1 MQMATIVQEVGDKSY
16 SLVFDG
22 TPYRCECFGIGIF
35 FADDKEQVG
44 NVPNFF
50 VSDKLNI
57 DGRLTHV
64 QRRAGAVNDKLMSYI
79 FLTCNRFSRYSPPP
93 GSAESFLFV
102 SEACWRTIWTQKISW
117 AKYTRLSSKSSN
129 WTRVDA
135 AASWGFCQQTS
146 CLQLAANFS

>member
-1 MQMATIVQEVGDKSY
+1 MQMATIVQEIGDKSY

-44 NVPNFF
+44 DVPSFF

-64 QRRAGAVNDKLMSYI
+64 HRRAGAVNDKLMSYI

-93 GSAESFLFV
+93 GSVKSFLSV
-102 SEACWRTIWTQKISW
+102 SKACWRTINMD
-117 AKYTRLSSKSSN
+117 AKDIVGEIYKVVVKTFKLDESRCCGIMGVLPTN
-129 WTRVDA
+129 
-135 AASWGFCQQTS
+135 
-146 CLQLAANFS
+146 